1 MIRLLRK
8 RSKQK
13 DLLKVSDAEKIR
25 LLKEIEISLQ
35 QKLVEAK
42 LWQSLLE
49 VESLTINGNIVYR
62 GDEPLSGFFIRR

>member
-1 MIRLLRK
+1 MVRLLK
-8 RSKQK
+8 QRSKPK
-13 DLLKVSDAEKIR
+13 NLLKVSNAEKTR

-35 QKLVEAK
+35 QKLMEAK

-49 VESLTINGNIVYR
+49 VESLTINGNIVYK